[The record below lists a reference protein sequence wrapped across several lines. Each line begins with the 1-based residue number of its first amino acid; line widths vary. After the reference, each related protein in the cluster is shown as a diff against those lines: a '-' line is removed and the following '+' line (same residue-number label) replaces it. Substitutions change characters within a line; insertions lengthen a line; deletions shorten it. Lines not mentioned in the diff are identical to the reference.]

1 MSKFTAHFKKITLAV
16 LVFAIGLAAI
26 PAVGASAAGL
36 PSHST
41 PPANQPGTSGLEQ
54 AWALLQASY
63 QREGARLGKANVFI
77 GKVQSLIDKASQK
90 GWDTSAVQAALD
102 AFTAVIPAAQT
113 AHDPGAAIISSHNGF
128 DASGKV
134 TDGATAIKT
143 GKALAQVLKDTRTA
157 MNSTGKALHEA
168 VQAFRDAH
176 HPGQGNPS
184 TTP

>member
-36 PSHST
+36 PSQST

-54 AWALLQASY
+54 AWARLQASY

-90 GWDTSAVQAALD
+90 GWDTSAVQVALN

-113 AHDPGAAIISSHNGF
+113 AHDPGAAVISSHSGF
-128 DASGKV
+128 DGSGKV
-134 TDGATAIKT
+134 TDRSAAIESV
-143 GKALAQVLKDTRTA
+143 KALVQVLKDTRTA
-157 MNSTGKALHEA
+157 MNGTGKALREA
-168 VQAFRDAH
+168 VKTFREAH
-176 HPGQGNPS
+176 HPGQG
-184 TTP
+184 TPAIIP

>member
-36 PSHST
+36 PSQST

-54 AWALLQASY
+54 AWARLQASY

-77 GKVQSLIDKASQK
+77 GKVQSLIDKANLK

-102 AFTAVIPAAQT
+102 ALTAVIPAAQT

-134 TDGATAIKT
+134 TDGAPAIET
-143 GKALAQVLKDTRTA
+143 VKALAQVLKDTRTA
-157 MNSTGKALHEA
+157 MNGSGKALHE
-168 VQAFRDAH
+168 VVKAFRDAH

>member
-1 MSKFTAHFKKITLAV
+1 MSKFTVYFKKIALAV

-36 PSHST
+36 PSPST
-41 PPANQPGTSGLEQ
+41 PPANQTGTSGLEQ
-54 AWALLQASY
+54 AWSRVQATY
-63 QREGARLGKANVFI
+63 QREGARLGKANEFI

-102 AFTAVIPAAQT
+102 ALTAVIPAAQT
-113 AHDPGAAIISSHNGF
+113 AHDPGAAIISSHTGF

-134 TDGATAIKT
+134 TDVTTAIET
-143 GKALAQVLKDTRTA
+143 VKALAQVLKDTRTA
-157 MNSTGKALHEA
+157 MNGTGKALHEA
-168 VQAFRDAH
+168 VKAFRDAH
-176 HPGQGNPS
+176 HPGQGASS